1 MELEIGT
8 ITKWNDEKGFGF
20 ITPKSGG
27 KQIFIHINEFSRDHL
42 RPIHGLSVAFSKKT
56 DTKGRNYAVHICP
69 LKGHKK
75 INKSGRQLLFSILL
89 STAFFLIVGVLV
101 AINKLP
107 IIVLGAYMV
116 LSIAAFGIYKK
127 DKSAAEWDEWRT
139 PENTLHLISL
149 LGGWPGA
156 LIAQNKLRHKSK
168 KLSFKIIY
176 WATVL
181 INCIAFVWLFTHNG
195 TTRLKA
201 LIEYLNLA

>member
-27 KQIFIHINEFSRDHL
+27 KQIFIHINEFSKHHQ
-42 RPIHGLSVAFSKKT
+42 RPIHGLSVAFGRKIDAT
-56 DTKGRNYAVHICP
+56 GRNYAVHVCP
-69 LKGHKK
+69 QKGHKK
-75 INKSGRQLLFSILL
+75 TNKADRQLFFSIIL
-89 STAFFLIVGVLV
+89 SSAFFLVVGVLV

-116 LSIAAFGIYKK
+116 LSIAAFGIYQK
-127 DKSAAEWDEWRT
+127 DKSAAERDEWRT
-139 PENTLHLISL
+139 PENTLHFISL

-181 INCIAFVWLFTHNG
+181 INCIAFAWLFTPNG
-195 TTRLKA
+195 AARLKA
-201 LIEYLNLA
+201 LIGYLDLV